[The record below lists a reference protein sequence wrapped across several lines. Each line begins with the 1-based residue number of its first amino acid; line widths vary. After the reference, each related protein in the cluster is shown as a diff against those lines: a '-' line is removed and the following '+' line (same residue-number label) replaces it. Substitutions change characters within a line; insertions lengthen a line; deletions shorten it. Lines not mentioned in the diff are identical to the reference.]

1 MLLNVI
7 FKKKNSRTQKSMYLS
22 KNFKH
27 SRAKNTFK
35 IAWSDAINF
44 HLPCKKMALLS
55 ICIMTGKAVIL
66 PILKVIFQPMEIIN
80 CT

>member
-1 MLLNVI
+1 
-7 FKKKNSRTQKSMYLS
+7 MYLS

-66 PILKVIFQPMEIIN
+66 PIL
-80 CT
+80 

>member
-1 MLLNVI
+1 
-7 FKKKNSRTQKSMYLS
+7 MYLS

-27 SRAKNTFK
+27 SSVKNTFK

-55 ICIMTGKAVIL
+55 ICIMTGKSVIL
-66 PILKVIFQPMEIIN
+66 PILKV
-80 CT
+80 

>member
-1 MLLNVI
+1 
-7 FKKKNSRTQKSMYLS
+7 MYLS

-44 HLPCKKMALLS
+44 HLHCKKMALLS
-55 ICIMTGKAVIL
+55 ICIMTGKSVIL

-80 CT
+80 FT

>member
-1 MLLNVI
+1 MLLNVKCYI
-7 FKKKNSRTQKSMYLS
+7 KKKNSRTH
-22 KNFKH
+22 FKH
-27 SRAKNTFK
+27 SSVKNTFK

>member
-1 MLLNVI
+1 MLY
-7 FKKKNSRTQKSMYLS
+7 FKKKFTNSKSMYLS

-66 PILKVIFQPMEIIN
+66 PILKVVFQPMEIIN

>member
-1 MLLNVI
+1 
-7 FKKKNSRTQKSMYLS
+7 MYLS

-55 ICIMTGKAVIL
+55 ICIMTGKSVIL
-66 PILKVIFQPMEIIN
+66 PILKVIFQPMETSHN
-80 CT
+80 RLTHDFASYYDSSR

>member
-1 MLLNVI
+1 
-7 FKKKNSRTQKSMYLS
+7 MYLS

-55 ICIMTGKAVIL
+55 IIMYNDRQSGNSPNLKSNISTYGNNKLHITG
-66 PILKVIFQPMEIIN
+66 
-80 CT
+80 